1 MVDTADDID
10 SAWLQGRKRIG
21 LTAGASAPEVLV
33 QQIIERLRSL
43 GVKQVRTMDGVEETM
58 AFKLPKGLM
67 D

>member
-1 MVDTADDID
+1 
-10 SAWLQGRKRIG
+10 
-21 LTAGASAPEVLV
+21 VLV